1 MAENGIS
8 SLATKELRQLAKLE
22 LAQTNRQQTGTS
34 GYRENRYYDIDLLPT
49 RYVGD
54 TVVNNT
60 NVDGLQAGRPWKT
73 TPNILSGLWRLDYDS
88 YWRGPEY
95 DNLDLSWFDSQTPVA
110 QEDVYNIA
118 LPLGVTPNTSY
129 QWLGYFRAPNTA
141 NYIFTAA
148 GDDSSALWIGS
159 KAVTAYTID
168 NADILNTTNNDTSS
182 DPIALTA
189 GQYYPIRVIYG
200 NGPSG
205 GYFELSWQ
213 DDSPTILITDSSD
226 TLITDSSDTLITD

>member
-1 MAENGIS
+1 MAANGIS
-8 SLATKELRQLAKLE
+8 TLPTKEARQIAKLE
-22 LAQTNRQQTGTS
+22 LAQTKRQLAGSQ
-34 GYRENRYYDIDLLPT
+34 GYRENRYLDLDLLPT
-49 RYVGD
+49 KYVGD
-54 TVVNNT
+54 AVVNNP
-60 NVDGLQAGRPWKT
+60 NVGGLQLGRPWKT
-73 TPNILSGLWRLDYDS
+73 TPNVLSGLWRSVYDS

-95 DNLDLSWFDSQTPVA
+95 DNLDVSWFDSQTPVSSGA
-110 QEDVYNIA
+110 VTSIS
-118 LPLGVTPNTSY
+118 LGLGVTPNTSY

-148 GDDSSALWIGS
+148 GDDSSALWIGT
-159 KAVTAYTID
+159 KAITSYTID
-168 NADILNTTNNDTSS
+168 NADILNITNNDTSS

-213 DDSPTILITDSSD
+213 DDYEPTPPPPP
-226 TLITDSSDTLITD
+226 